1 MSNESKQFYYQQGY
15 ASGVNPNP
23 FNQNSATQRMK
34 YYFFNAGKVDRAN
47 GWSYDEKAFL

>member
-15 ASGVNPNP
+15 VSGVNPNP
-23 FNQNSATQRMK
+23 FNPNSATQRMK
-34 YYFFNAGKVDRAN
+34 YYLFNAGKADRAS